1 MLNLNINCKKLITDT
16 ITSNIKRSTVSGI
29 NDIMEAT
36 SKKAIK
42 FAKSKIG
49 YSFYFS
55 ETEDIKNMTKL
66 IKRFDPDKFK
76 ENCLYKKERNGFRSA
91 STQETLTTT
100 AKFNI
105 KIPNC
110 KAYMRIE
117 KNYPDSLHVFIYGPD
132 AKTVYKL
139 LLVYMNKDLSSEP
152 EAKPKAKTCKVYTID
167 VDIDGDFIIRGGNKS
182 SSKTLNSIYTDNS
195 NKEKIS
201 NYLSKWK
208 QSSTLFKDLNISYK
222 LGILLYG
229 PPGTGKTSMAKA
241 ISTLLNYDIYT
252 VNMNHFVASVIPD
265 IKTYVED
272 RNGVI
277 ILLEDIDYIF
287 GKREKEF
294 TQEEKARSNALL
306 QLLDGAESMPNVVF
320 IATTNDLD
328 SLDEAIIRDGRFDLK
343 ICMDNIDEPTAKEM
357 CKGLYLTAEQTTELL
372 KDEAYPINPAYL
384 QNKIIQYIFSH
395 IENMDFG
402 KRSTVSS
409 KRSEAECERSEW
421 ERSDE
426 DAFSSFMSMWEN

>member
-1 MLNLNINCKKLITDT
+1 MLNLNIDCKKLITDT
-16 ITSNIKRSTVSGI
+16 VSSNIKRTTTSAVTK
-29 NDIMEAT
+29 IMEA
-36 SKKAIK
+36 AEIK
-42 FAKSKIG
+42 VVKYAKSKIG
-49 YSFYFS
+49 YSFRF
-55 ETEDIKNMTKL
+55 TDGDAIKRMTKL
-66 IKRFDPDKFK
+66 LKRFDPDKFK
-76 ENCLYKKERNGFRSA
+76 ENCVYRKDSSTFRKSNTSEA
-91 STQETLTTT
+91 LSSN

-110 KAYMRIE
+110 KAYMRID
-117 KNYPDSLHVFIYGPD
+117 KCFGDSLDVFIYGPD

-139 LLVYMNKDLSSEP
+139 LLVYMNEDSEESSQSL
-152 EAKPKAKTCKVYTID
+152 KPKTKTCRIYTMD
-167 VDIDGDFIIRGGNKS
+167 VDPDGDFYLRGGNKS
-182 SSKTLNSIYTDNS
+182 SSKSLSAIYTDKS
-195 NKEKIS
+195 NKDKIS

-252 VNMNHFVASVIPD
+252 VNMNHFIASAIPD
-265 IKTYVED
+265 IKAHVED
-272 RNGVI
+272 KNGVI

-287 GKREKEF
+287 GRREKEF

-320 IATTNDLD
+320 IATTNDLE

-343 ICMDNIDEPTAKEM
+343 ICMDNIDEPTAKDM
-357 CKGLYLTAEQTTELL
+357 CKGLYLTEEQTTELL
-372 KDEAYPINPAYL
+372 KDETYPINPAYL

-395 IENMDFG
+395 IESMDFSEG
-402 KRSTVSS
+402 S
-409 KRSEAECERSEW
+409 KEQSEGGTRIRTNEVRDD
-421 ERSDE
+421 DE
-426 DAFSSFMSMWEN
+426 VTFSSFMSVWED

>member
-1 MLNLNINCKKLITDT
+1 MLNLEINCKKLITDT
-16 ITSNIKRSTVSGI
+16 ITSNIKRSAVSGI
-29 NDIMEAT
+29 NDVMEAAG
-36 SKKAIK
+36 KKAIK

-76 ENCLYKKERNGFRSA
+76 ENCLYKKERDGFRSA
-91 STQETLTTT
+91 STQETLTT

-117 KNYPDSLHVFIYGPD
+117 KKYSDSLNVFIYGPD

-152 EAKPKAKTCKVYTID
+152 KVKPKAKTCKVYTID

-357 CKGLYLTAEQTTELL
+357 CKGLYLTDKQTTELL
-372 KDEAYPINPAYL
+372 KDETYPINPAYL

-395 IENMDFG
+395 IENMDF
-402 KRSTVSS
+402 
-409 KRSEAECERSEW
+409 SERKGIKENERSE
-421 ERSDE
+421 ETREANEVSE
-426 DAFSSFMSMWEN
+426 DDFSSIMSLWED